1 VKDRAQVVII
11 GGGIIGCSTAYHL
24 AKMGWR
30 DVVLVEKDELT
41 SGSTWHAAGLVGQLR
56 SDRNLTRMLQY
67 SVELYGQLEA
77 ETGQNTGWKKTG
89 CLHLASTTER
99 MLELKRGATTALS
112 FGLDM
117 HMITPQEAY
126 DLCPIISLDGIIG
139 AAFMPTD
146 GQADPSGITQ
156 ALARGARNRGVK
168 IYRHTLVTGF
178 EFGRKRVSAVK
189 TTRGDIQCEI
199 VVNCSGMWGYQM
211 GQMLGV
217 NTPVVP
223 FQHQYLVSEAIE
235 GLPPDIPT
243 IRDKDNL
250 IYYKG
255 EVGGLVMGGYERNG
269 LPWAVDEVPNDF
281 SSRLLDSNTDHFM
294 QLAKP
299 AMKRTPCLQT
309 VGISELINGPEAFT
323 PDGNAI
329 MGPAPEL
336 DNCFVAV
343 GFNAFGIAAG
353 GGAGK
358 MMAEWI
364 IEGEPSLNIW
374 PLDIRRL
381 GPHHLSRS
389 YNLERTREIYGKHY
403 TIHWPNEEHESARGI
418 RRTPLYAL
426 LKEKRAVFG
435 AKYGWERPN
444 WFAPDGVEPRDELTF
459 DIPKWFEHVGNE
471 HQAAREKVVLIDQS
485 SFCKFEVAGPKA
497 LYFLNWLA
505 ANNIDKPVGSVTYT
519 QLCNARG
526 TVECD
531 LTISRLAD
539 DRFFLVTGTAF
550 GRHDTEWI
558 KRQMPADGSVSLRDI
573 TAGLAVINVIG
584 PQSRRLLERVTPD
597 DVSNENFR
605 HGKCKT
611 ITVGSAPVTALRITY
626 VGELGYELY
635 IPAEFASHVYKS
647 LWHAGQPL
655 GVCNAGYRA
664 IHSLHLEKGYC
675 QWGAELTPEYTPY
688 DAGLGFCVALNKG
701 DFLGRE
707 SLVQVQNKGPRWKLC
722 TFTIDADQPVMLRGS
737 EPILYKGKV
746 IGVTTSAGY
755 GYSVVKTIAYGY
767 VPPEEADHSE
777 GYEIECYK
785 EIYPAT
791 REPERALY
799 DPKHKKI
806 YS

>member
-1 VKDRAQVVII
+1 MKDSAQVVII
-11 GGGIIGCSTAYHL
+11 GGGIVGCSTAYHL
-24 AKMGWR
+24 AKMGWP

-67 SVELYGQLEA
+67 SVNLYEQLEA
-77 ETGQNTGWKKTG
+77 ETGLNTGWQQTG
-89 CLHLASTTER
+89 CLHLASTAER
-99 MLELKRGATTALS
+99 MLELKRGATTARS
-112 FGLDM
+112 FGLEM

-126 DLCPIISLDGIIG
+126 DLCPIISLDGLIG

-156 ALARGARNRGVK
+156 ALARGARRHGVK

-189 TTRGDIQCEI
+189 TTQGDIQCEI

-223 FQHQYLVSEAIE
+223 FQHQYLVSEVIE
-235 GLPPDIPT
+235 GVPKRLPT

-255 EVGGLVMGGYERNG
+255 EVGALVMGGYERNG
-269 LPWAVDEVPNDF
+269 IPWAVDQVPNDF
-281 SSRLLDSNTDHFM
+281 SSRLLDSKTEQFM
-294 QLAKP
+294 QLAEP
-299 AMKRTPCLQT
+299 AIRRTPCLQS
-309 VGISELINGPEAFT
+309 VGISRLINGPEAFT

-336 DNCFVAV
+336 DNCYVAV
-343 GFNAFGIAAG
+343 GFNAFGIAAA

-364 IEGEPSLNIW
+364 IAGEPSLNIW

-381 GPHHLSRS
+381 GPHHRSRS

-418 RRTPLYAL
+418 RRTPLYSL
-426 LKEKRAVFG
+426 LKEKGAVFG

-444 WFAPDGVEPRDELTF
+444 WFAPDGIEPADEPTF
-459 DIPKWFEHVGNE
+459 GIPSWFEHVGNE
-471 HQAAREKVVLIDQS
+471 HQAAREKVVLIDQT
-485 SFCKFEVAGPKA
+485 SFAKFEIAGPKS
-497 LYFLNWLA
+497 LDFLNWLA

-526 TVECD
+526 TIECD
-531 LTISRLAD
+531 LTIARTAED
-539 DRFFLVTGTAF
+539 EFFLVTGTAF
-550 GRHDTEWI
+550 GRHDAEWI
-558 KRQMPADGSVSLRDI
+558 KKYMPADDSVSFREV

-584 PQSRRLLERVTPD
+584 PHSRQLLEKVTRD
-597 DVSNENFR
+597 DISNENFR
-605 HGKCKT
+605 YGKCKT

-635 IPAEFASHVYKS
+635 VPTEFASHVYES

-655 GVCNAGYRA
+655 EISNAGYRA
-664 IHSLHLEKGYC
+664 INSLHLEKGYC
-675 QWGAELTPEYTPY
+675 LWGAELTPEYTPY

-707 SLVQVQNKGPRWKLC
+707 ALVKAKKEGSRWKLC

-737 EPILYKGKV
+737 EPILHEGKV

-755 GYSVVKTIAYGY
+755 GYSVAKTIAYGY
-767 VPPEEADHSE
+767 VPPNKSGHSD
-777 GYEIECYK
+777 GYEIECTK
-785 EIYPAT
+785 QIYPAT
-791 REPERALY
+791 REPQRALY
-799 DPKHKKI
+799 DPERKKI
-806 YS
+806 LS